1 VKSRIATIALV
12 LFMTVGAS
20 AQQKPLT
27 QEKCRAD
34 AATWSKELSL
44 DSTHQLSHDDLFTRQ
59 GEMADCRDILP
70 VPSAFPLKGETTA
83 DAAIRYGLQLEEWSA
98 SMKLSWLYAAEVA
111 SRATLFINTQGLAD
125 KYATFEKGLI
135 ANGR

>member
-1 VKSRIATIALV
+1 MKSRIATIALV

>member
-1 VKSRIATIALV
+1 MKIFLAVVVLMLV
-12 LFMTVGAS
+12 SAVGVA

-44 DSTHQLSHDDLFTRQ
+44 DSIRRLSHDDLFTRQ

-70 VPSAFPLKGETTA
+70 MPSAFPLKGETTA
-83 DAAIRYGLQLEEWSA
+83 DAAIRYGLQLEEWST

-111 SRATLFINTQGLAD
+111 NRATLFINTQGLAD